1 VNNLDYNE
9 WAQKRVDQ
17 LMHLQIKSDSE
28 YIEELIRE
36 YLVFSQNSKVGEVI
50 VEFFKENNRDES
62 LFKVILGILLDESED
77 YSNDARYSAAKIIP
91 YFDLDI
97 LKKYKKELLYAQSY
111 KLKNLRP
118 FSNDTSPIW
127 LYE

>member
-1 VNNLDYNE
+1 MNNLDYNE
-9 WAQKRVDQ
+9 WAKKRIDQ
-17 LMHLQIKSDSE
+17 LMHLQIKSDNE
-28 YIEELIRE
+28 YIQELIRE
-36 YLVFSQNSKVGEVI
+36 YLVFSQNSKAGEVI
-50 VEFFKENNRDES
+50 IEFFKENNRDEN

-77 YSNDARYSAAKIIP
+77 YSNDARYSAAKIIS

-97 LKKYKKELLYAQSY
+97 LKKYKKELLYAQNY

-118 FSNDTSPIW
+118 FSSDTSSTW

>member
-1 VNNLDYNE
+1 MNNLDYNE
-9 WAQKRVDQ
+9 WAKKRIDQ
-17 LMHLQIKSDSE
+17 LMHLQIKSDNE

-36 YLVFSQNSKVGEVI
+36 YLVFSQNSKAGEVI
-50 VEFFKENNRDES
+50 IEFFKENSRDEN

-97 LKKYKKELLYAQSY
+97 LKKYKKELLYAQNY

-118 FSNDTSPIW
+118 FSNDTSSIW

>member
-1 VNNLDYNE
+1 
-9 WAQKRVDQ
+9 
-17 LMHLQIKSDSE
+17 MHLQIKSDNE

-36 YLVFSQNSKVGEVI
+36 YLVFSQNSKAGEVI
-50 VEFFKENNRDES
+50 IEFFKENNRDEN

-77 YSNDARYSAAKIIP
+77 YSNDARYSAAKIIS
-91 YFDLDI
+91 YFDLNI
-97 LKKYKKELLYAQSY
+97 LKKYKKELLYAQNY

-118 FSNDTSPIW
+118 FSSDTSSTW

>member
-1 VNNLDYNE
+1 MNNLDYNE
-9 WAQKRVDQ
+9 WAKKRIDQ
-17 LMHLQIKSDSE
+17 LMHLQIKSDNE

-36 YLVFSQNSKVGEVI
+36 YLVFSQNSKAGEVI
-50 VEFFKENNRDES
+50 IEFFKENSRDEN

-97 LKKYKKELLYAQSY
+97 LKKYKKELLYAQNY

-118 FSNDTSPIW
+118 FSNDTRSIW

>member
-1 VNNLDYNE
+1 MNNLDYNE
-9 WAQKRVDQ
+9 WAQKRIDQ
-17 LMHLQIKSDSE
+17 LMHLQIKSDNE

-36 YLVFSQNSKVGEVI
+36 YLVFSQNSKAGEVI
-50 VEFFKENNRDES
+50 IEFFKENNRDEN

-77 YSNDARYSAAKIIP
+77 YSNDARYSAAKIIS

-97 LKKYKKELLYAQSY
+97 LKKYKKELLYAQNY

-118 FSNDTSPIW
+118 FSSDTSSTW

>member
-1 VNNLDYNE
+1 MNNLDYNE
-9 WAQKRVDQ
+9 WAQKRVDE
-17 LMHLQIKSDSE
+17 LMHLQIKNDDE
-28 YIEELIRE
+28 YNEELIRE
-36 YLVFSQNSKVGEVI
+36 YLAFSQNSKAGEVI
-50 VEFFKENNRDES
+50 IEFFKDNNRDES
-62 LFKVILGILLDESED
+62 LFKVILDILLDESED

-91 YFDLDI
+91 YFNLDI

-118 FSNDTSPIW
+118 FSNDTSSIW

>member
-9 WAQKRVDQ
+9 WAKKRIDQ
-17 LMHLQIKSDSE
+17 LMHLQIKSDNE

-36 YLVFSQNSKVGEVI
+36 YLVFSQNSKAGEVI
-50 VEFFKENNRDES
+50 IEFFKENNRDEN

-77 YSNDARYSAAKIIP
+77 YSNDARYSAAKIIS

-97 LKKYKKELLYAQSY
+97 LKKYKKELLYAQNY

-118 FSNDTSPIW
+118 FFSDTSSTW

>member
-1 VNNLDYNE
+1 MNNLDYNE
-9 WAQKRVDQ
+9 WAQKRIDQ
-17 LMHLQIKSDSE
+17 LMHLQIKSDNE

-36 YLVFSQNSKVGEVI
+36 YLVFSQNSKAGEVI
-50 VEFFKENNRDES
+50 IEFFKENSRDEK

-97 LKKYKKELLYAQSY
+97 LKKYKKELLYAQNY

-118 FSNDTSPIW
+118 FSNDTSSIW